1 MLLQASLSVGI
12 SCCSLFDW
20 VLIPTDV
27 TQQQEGEQ
35 EEEEEQDQDHDHS
48 PTPTVGENNAL
59 PSGQRTELAG
69 VSDQAVPAQT
79 VCHLEDARQR
89 ATGEVQEGVRVSDG
103 LREENSSAVDPA
115 TIFFHQ
121 IEAATPFAG
130 EIRRGVGVRSRIK
143 MEGKSYRQQ
152 VFVMWFALLVLS
164 TIAIWVMIIVY
175 SYYPPNQSTD
185 KDNTITSSID
195 IDTLRSVALAPF
207 GAVLRYSLWNF
218 PSLTPYVTENVPTL
232 KVPTL
237 TANVLGTLF
246 LSLSSSIAVSGSE
259 ALYTSAFNQ
268 GK

>member
-1 MLLQASLSVGI
+1 M
-12 SCCSLFDW
+12 
-20 VLIPTDV
+20 LIPTDV